1 MLGLGSLLPAAAP
14 AGQRLLERG
23 SPSPPPCCPG
33 RSALLPAPAEEAG
46 PVGCGGS
53 FRFRFRSRSGGG
65 TWRLLGAGGSR
76 CKETKPGPSRLT
88 AEPEQGAAVA
98 VPPPSERRPQPGGC
112 AEMAEHYVKP
122 QLYKGKLNEYC
133 QKNKLQLEY
142 KDVKVE
148 GPPHDH
154 VFTVMVVIGDREYPV
169 ATGKKKKEAKEEA
182 AKAAW
187 DSIAQENQ
195 TKRASLPQTPP
206 PQPSPQPSPPPP
218 PSLPI
223 AFSSLEEI
231 QPLDYI
237 SMLTKYGLKH
247 NIMID
252 YKLADESGPA
262 HKKTFSF
269 SCKIGDKIYGEG
281 TGNDKKAAKQAA
293 AKRAYEQL
301 RSQETSRA
309 GRHAAVASSADRL
322 LSNSSGMSSWSS
334 ANGTDSASKN
344 MNSDGSLVNKMNDL
358 KVGEDCSSSWATPKN
373 AAMKP
378 KRREIA
384 TKLAP
389 SFSGQQVKEEKK
401 ENKYTKDERL
411 IKDFEEIEPIGSG
424 GFGNVF
430 KAKQI
435 IDKKNYAVKRVKC
448 SNKVQREVQALADLE
463 HENIIRYY
471 TSWTGK
477 DYLNFEDSS
486 SLSSPRPDLLCDC
499 LFIQMEFCEKGT
511 LEGWIN
517 DRRGKENYQTE
528 SLIKFRQIVT
538 GVEYIHSKGF
548 IHRDL
553 KPLNIFIS
561 SEDKIKIGDFGLVTS
576 MIDDL
581 RTTEKGTRSYM
592 SPEQA
597 GDKYGQEVDIFALG
611 LILFEILWIFST
623 DTEKFKEWPKIRECV
638 LPEEFSKNF
647 PLEKYIIEQLLSKDI
662 AKRPSASDVLKL
674 LKLVAKKN
682 PKNAH
687 TC

>member
-1 MLGLGSLLPAAAP
+1 
-14 AGQRLLERG
+14 
-23 SPSPPPCCPG
+23 
-33 RSALLPAPAEEAG
+33 
-46 PVGCGGS
+46 
-53 FRFRFRSRSGGG
+53 
-65 TWRLLGAGGSR
+65 
-76 CKETKPGPSRLT
+76 
-88 AEPEQGAAVA
+88 
-98 VPPPSERRPQPGGC
+98 
-112 AEMAEHYVKP
+112 MAEYYVKP
-122 QLYKGKLNEYC
+122 QLYKGKLHEYC

-142 KDVKVE
+142 KDVKME
-148 GPPHDH
+148 GPPHDR
-154 VFTVMVVIGDREYPV
+154 VFTVMVVIGEREYPV
-169 ATGKKKKEAKEEA
+169 ATGKNKKEAKEEA

-195 TKRASLPQTPP
+195 
-206 PQPSPQPSPPPP
+206 PQPPKPSP
-218 PSLPI
+218 SLLI
-223 AFSSLEEI
+223 AFSSDTLEEI

-247 NIMID
+247 NIMVD
-252 YKLADESGPA
+252 YKLEDESGPP
-262 HKKTFSF
+262 HKKIFSY

-281 TGNDKKAAKQAA
+281 TGNDKKAARQAA
-293 AKRAYEQL
+293 AKHAYEQL

-309 GRHAAVASSADRL
+309 GRHAAVAISANSL
-322 LSNSSGMSSWSS
+322 LSNSSGLSSWSS
-334 ANGTDSASKN
+334 ENGTDSASKN

-358 KVGEDCSSSWATPKN
+358 TVSEDNCSSSSWATPKN
-373 AAMKP
+373 AAMKS
-378 KRREIA
+378 KRRESA

-389 SFSGQQVKEEKK
+389 SFSHPEA
-401 ENKYTKDERL
+401 KYTKDERL
-411 IKDFEEIEPIGSG
+411 IKDFEEIKLIGSG

-435 IDKKNYAVKRVKC
+435 IDKKNYAIKRVMC
-448 SNKVQREVQALADLE
+448 NDKVQREVQALAELE

-477 DYLNFEDSS
+477 DYLNFENSS
-486 SLSSPRPDLLCDC
+486 SISRLRPDLLWDC

-511 LEGWIN
+511 LDDWI
-517 DRRGKENYQTE
+517 DEKRGKENYQTE

-576 MIDDL
+576 MTDDL
-581 RTTEKGTRSYM
+581 RTTNKGTKSYM

-623 DTEKFKEWPKIRECV
+623 GTEKIKEWQKIRECV

-662 AKRPSASDVLKL
+662 AKRPSASRVLEL
-674 LKLVAKKN
+674 LELVAEKN
-682 PKNAH
+682 LNNAH

>member
-1 MLGLGSLLPAAAP
+1 
-14 AGQRLLERG
+14 
-23 SPSPPPCCPG
+23 
-33 RSALLPAPAEEAG
+33 
-46 PVGCGGS
+46 
-53 FRFRFRSRSGGG
+53 
-65 TWRLLGAGGSR
+65 
-76 CKETKPGPSRLT
+76 
-88 AEPEQGAAVA
+88 
-98 VPPPSERRPQPGGC
+98 
-112 AEMAEHYVKP
+112 MAEYYVKP
-122 QLYKGKLNEYC
+122 QLYKGKLHEYC

-148 GPPHDH
+148 GPPHDR

-169 ATGKKKKEAKEEA
+169 ATGKNKKEAKEEA

-195 TKRASLPQTPP
+195 TKQGSLPQTPQ
-206 PQPSPQPSPPPP
+206 PQPLKPS

-223 AFSSLEEI
+223 AFSSDTLEEI

-247 NIMID
+247 NIMVD
-252 YKLADESGPA
+252 YKLEDESGPP
-262 HKKTFSF
+262 HKKIFSY

-281 TGNDKKAAKQAA
+281 TGNDKKAARQAA
-293 AKRAYEQL
+293 AKHAYEQL

-309 GRHAAVASSADRL
+309 GRHAAVASSANSL
-322 LSNSSGMSSWSS
+322 PSNSNGISSWSS
-334 ANGTDSASKN
+334 ENGTDSASKN

-358 KVGEDCSSSWATPKN
+358 TATPKN
-373 AAMKP
+373 AAMKS
-378 KRREIA
+378 KRRESA

-389 SFSGQQVKEEKK
+389 SFSRPEA
-401 ENKYTKDERL
+401 KYTKDERL
-411 IKDFEEIEPIGSG
+411 IKDFEEIKPIGSG

-435 IDKKNYAVKRVKC
+435 IDKKNYAIKRVMC
-448 SNKVQREVQALADLE
+448 NEL
-463 HENIIRYY
+463 
-471 TSWTGK
+471 
-477 DYLNFEDSS
+477 
-486 SLSSPRPDLLCDC
+486 RPDLLCDC

-511 LEGWIN
+511 LDDWI
-517 DRRGKENYQTE
+517 DEKRGKENYQTE

-576 MIDDL
+576 MTDDL
-581 RTTEKGTRSYM
+581 RTTGKGTKSYM

-623 DTEKFKEWPKIRECV
+623 GTEKIKEWQKIRECV

-647 PLEKYIIEQLLSKDI
+647 PLEKHIIEQLLSKDI
-662 AKRPSASDVLKL
+662 AKRPSASHVLKL

-682 PKNAH
+682 LNNAH

>member
-1 MLGLGSLLPAAAP
+1 
-14 AGQRLLERG
+14 
-23 SPSPPPCCPG
+23 
-33 RSALLPAPAEEAG
+33 
-46 PVGCGGS
+46 
-53 FRFRFRSRSGGG
+53 
-65 TWRLLGAGGSR
+65 
-76 CKETKPGPSRLT
+76 
-88 AEPEQGAAVA
+88 
-98 VPPPSERRPQPGGC
+98 
-112 AEMAEHYVKP
+112 MAEYYVKP
-122 QLYKGKLNEYC
+122 QLYKGKLHEYC

-142 KDVKVE
+142 KDVKME
-148 GPPHDH
+148 GPPHDR
-154 VFTVMVVIGDREYPV
+154 VFTVMVVIGEREYPV
-169 ATGKKKKEAKEEA
+169 ATGKNKKEAKEEA

-195 TKRASLPQTPP
+195 TKQGSLPQTPQ
-206 PQPSPQPSPPPP
+206 PQPPKPSP
-218 PSLPI
+218 SLLI
-223 AFSSLEEI
+223 AFSSDTLEEI

-247 NIMID
+247 NIMVD
-252 YKLADESGPA
+252 YKLEDESGPP
-262 HKKTFSF
+262 HKKIFSY

-281 TGNDKKAAKQAA
+281 TGNDKKAARQAA
-293 AKRAYEQL
+293 AKHAYEQL

-309 GRHAAVASSADRL
+309 GRHAAVAISANSL
-322 LSNSSGMSSWSS
+322 LSNSSGLSSWSS
-334 ANGTDSASKN
+334 ENGTDSASKN

-358 KVGEDCSSSWATPKN
+358 TATPKN
-373 AAMKP
+373 AAMKS
-378 KRREIA
+378 KRRESA

-389 SFSGQQVKEEKK
+389 SFSHPEA
-401 ENKYTKDERL
+401 KYTKDERL
-411 IKDFEEIEPIGSG
+411 IKDFEEIKLIGSG

-435 IDKKNYAVKRVKC
+435 IDKKNYAIKRVMC
-448 SNKVQREVQALADLE
+448 NDKVQREVQALAELE

-477 DYLNFEDSS
+477 DYLNFENSS
-486 SLSSPRPDLLCDC
+486 SISRLRPDLLWDC

-511 LEGWIN
+511 LDDWI
-517 DRRGKENYQTE
+517 DEKRGKENYQTE

-576 MIDDL
+576 MTDDL
-581 RTTEKGTRSYM
+581 RTTNKGTKSYM

-623 DTEKFKEWPKIRECV
+623 GTEKIKEWQKIRECV

-662 AKRPSASDVLKL
+662 AKRPSASRVLEL
-674 LKLVAKKN
+674 LELVAEKN
-682 PKNAH
+682 LNNAH

>member
-1 MLGLGSLLPAAAP
+1 
-14 AGQRLLERG
+14 
-23 SPSPPPCCPG
+23 
-33 RSALLPAPAEEAG
+33 
-46 PVGCGGS
+46 
-53 FRFRFRSRSGGG
+53 
-65 TWRLLGAGGSR
+65 
-76 CKETKPGPSRLT
+76 
-88 AEPEQGAAVA
+88 
-98 VPPPSERRPQPGGC
+98 
-112 AEMAEHYVKP
+112 MAEYYVKP
-122 QLYKGKLNEYC
+122 QLYKGKLHEYC

-148 GPPHDH
+148 GPPHDR

-169 ATGKKKKEAKEEA
+169 ATGKNKKEAKEEA

-195 TKRASLPQTPP
+195 TKQGSLPQTPQ
-206 PQPSPQPSPPPP
+206 PQPLKPSPSP
-218 PSLPI
+218 PI
-223 AFSSLEEI
+223 AFSSDTLEEI

-247 NIMID
+247 NIMVD
-252 YKLADESGPA
+252 YKLEDESGPP
-262 HKKTFSF
+262 HKKIFSY

-281 TGNDKKAAKQAA
+281 TGNDKKAARQAA
-293 AKRAYEQL
+293 AKHAYGQL
-301 RSQETSRA
+301 RSQETSKA
-309 GRHAAVASSADRL
+309 GRHAAVASSANSL
-322 LSNSSGMSSWSS
+322 PSNSNGISSWSS
-334 ANGTDSASKN
+334 ENGTDSASKN
-344 MNSDGSLVNKMNDL
+344 MNSDESLVNKMNDL
-358 KVGEDCSSSWATPKN
+358 TVSEDNCSSSSWATPKN
-373 AAMKP
+373 AAMKS
-378 KRREIA
+378 KRESA

-389 SFSGQQVKEEKK
+389 SFSRPEA
-401 ENKYTKDERL
+401 KYTKDERL
-411 IKDFEEIEPIGSG
+411 IKDFEEIKPIGSG

-435 IDKKNYAVKRVKC
+435 IDKKNYAIKRVMC
-448 SNKVQREVQALADLE
+448 NDKVQREVQALAELE

-477 DYLNFEDSS
+477 DYLNFENSS
-486 SLSSPRPDLLCDC
+486 SISRLRPDLLCDC

-511 LEGWIN
+511 LDDWI
-517 DRRGKENYQTE
+517 DEKRGKENYQTE

-576 MIDDL
+576 MTDDL
-581 RTTEKGTRSYM
+581 RTTDKGTKSYM

-623 DTEKFKEWPKIRECV
+623 GTEKIKEWQKIRECV

-662 AKRPSASDVLKL
+662 AKRPSASHVLEL

-682 PKNAH
+682 LNNTH

>member
-1 MLGLGSLLPAAAP
+1 
-14 AGQRLLERG
+14 
-23 SPSPPPCCPG
+23 
-33 RSALLPAPAEEAG
+33 
-46 PVGCGGS
+46 
-53 FRFRFRSRSGGG
+53 
-65 TWRLLGAGGSR
+65 
-76 CKETKPGPSRLT
+76 
-88 AEPEQGAAVA
+88 
-98 VPPPSERRPQPGGC
+98 
-112 AEMAEHYVKP
+112 MAEYYVKS
-122 QLYKGKLNEYC
+122 QLYKGKLHEYC

-148 GPPHDH
+148 GPPHDR

-169 ATGKKKKEAKEEA
+169 ATGKNKKEAKEEA

-195 TKRASLPQTPP
+195 NFLYGIYGYCFILYYSYR
-206 PQPSPQPSPPPP
+206 
-218 PSLPI
+218 
-223 AFSSLEEI
+223 FS
-231 QPLDYI
+231 Y
-237 SMLTKYGLKH
+237 
-247 NIMID
+247 
-252 YKLADESGPA
+252 
-262 HKKTFSF
+262 

-293 AKRAYEQL
+293 AKCAYEQL
-301 RSQETSRA
+301 RAQETSRVCIA
-309 GRHAAVASSADRL
+309 CSLYVKRKASFLAHSSL
-322 LSNSSGMSSWSS
+322 NQVLSSFEF
-334 ANGTDSASKN
+334 AS
-344 MNSDGSLVNKMNDL
+344 
-358 KVGEDCSSSWATPKN
+358 
-373 AAMKP
+373 
-378 KRREIA
+378 
-384 TKLAP
+384 KLAP
-389 SFSGQQVKEEKK
+389 SFSGPEA
-401 ENKYTKDERL
+401 KYTRDERL

-435 IDKKNYAVKRVKC
+435 IDKKNYAIKRVTC
-448 SNKVQREVQALADLE
+448 SNKVQREVQALAKLE

-477 DYLNFEDSS
+477 DYLNFENSS
-486 SLSSPRPDLLCDC
+486 SLSRLRPDLLCDC

-511 LEGWIN
+511 LDDWI
-517 DRRGKENYQTE
+517 DEKRGKENYQTE

-576 MIDDL
+576 MTDDP
-581 RTTEKGTRSYM
+581 RTTDKGTKSYM

-597 GDKYGQEVDIFALG
+597 GDKYGPEVDIFALG

-623 DTEKFKEWPKIRECV
+623 GTEKIKEWQKIRECI

-662 AKRPSASDVLKL
+662 AKRPSASCVLEL
-674 LKLVAKKN
+674 LKLVAKN
-682 PKNAH
+682 NLNNAH

>member
-1 MLGLGSLLPAAAP
+1 MNIVRRINYNLSI
-14 AGQRLLERG
+14 RM
-23 SPSPPPCCPG
+23 SKWK
-33 RSALLPAPAEEAG
+33 ALLMI
-46 PVGCGGS
+46 V
-53 FRFRFRSRSGGG
+53 
-65 TWRLLGAGGSR
+65 
-76 CKETKPGPSRLT
+76 CK
-88 AEPEQGAAVA
+88 
-98 VPPPSERRPQPGGC
+98 
-112 AEMAEHYVKP
+112 
-122 QLYKGKLNEYC
+122 N
-133 QKNKLQLEY
+133 
-142 KDVKVE
+142 
-148 GPPHDH
+148 
-154 VFTVMVVIGDREYPV
+154 
-169 ATGKKKKEAKEEA
+169 KKEAKEEA

-195 TKRASLPQTPP
+195 TKQGSLPQTPQ
-206 PQPSPQPSPPPP
+206 PQPPKPSP
-218 PSLPI
+218 SLLI
-223 AFSSLEEI
+223 AFSSDTLEEI

-247 NIMID
+247 NIMVD
-252 YKLADESGPA
+252 YKLEDESGPP
-262 HKKTFSF
+262 HKKIFSY

-281 TGNDKKAAKQAA
+281 TGNDKKAARQAA
-293 AKRAYEQL
+293 AKHAYEQL

-309 GRHAAVASSADRL
+309 GRHAAVAISANSL
-322 LSNSSGMSSWSS
+322 LSNSSGLSSWSS
-334 ANGTDSASKN
+334 ENGTDSASKN

-358 KVGEDCSSSWATPKN
+358 TVSEDNCSSSSWATPKN
-373 AAMKP
+373 AAMKS
-378 KRREIA
+378 KRRESA

-389 SFSGQQVKEEKK
+389 SFSHPEA
-401 ENKYTKDERL
+401 KYTKDERL
-411 IKDFEEIEPIGSG
+411 IKDFEEIKLIGSG

-435 IDKKNYAVKRVKC
+435 IDKKNYAIKRVMC
-448 SNKVQREVQALADLE
+448 NDKVQREVQALAELE

-477 DYLNFEDSS
+477 DYLNFENSS
-486 SLSSPRPDLLCDC
+486 SISRLRPDLLWDC

-511 LEGWIN
+511 LDDWI
-517 DRRGKENYQTE
+517 DEKRGKENYQTE

-576 MIDDL
+576 MTDDL
-581 RTTEKGTRSYM
+581 RTTNKGTKSYM

-623 DTEKFKEWPKIRECV
+623 GTEKIKEWQKIRECV

-662 AKRPSASDVLKL
+662 AKRPSASRVLEL
-674 LKLVAKKN
+674 LELVAEKN
-682 PKNAH
+682 LNNAH

>member
-1 MLGLGSLLPAAAP
+1 
-14 AGQRLLERG
+14 
-23 SPSPPPCCPG
+23 
-33 RSALLPAPAEEAG
+33 
-46 PVGCGGS
+46 
-53 FRFRFRSRSGGG
+53 
-65 TWRLLGAGGSR
+65 
-76 CKETKPGPSRLT
+76 
-88 AEPEQGAAVA
+88 
-98 VPPPSERRPQPGGC
+98 
-112 AEMAEHYVKP
+112 MAEYYVKS
-122 QLYKGKLNEYC
+122 QLYKGKLHEYC

-148 GPPHDH
+148 GPPHDR

-169 ATGKKKKEAKEEA
+169 ATGKNKKEAKEEA

-195 TKRASLPQTPP
+195 TKQTSLPQTPQ
-206 PQPSPQPSPPPP
+206 PQPSKPSPPPP
-218 PSLPI
+218 PLPI
-223 AFSSLEEI
+223 AFSSDTLEEI

-247 NIMID
+247 NITID
-252 YKLADESGPA
+252 YKLEDESGPP
-262 HKKTFSF
+262 HKKIFSY

-293 AKRAYEQL
+293 AKCAYEQL
-301 RSQETSRA
+301 RAQETSRA
-309 GRHAAVASSADRL
+309 GRHAAVASSANSL
-322 LSNSSGMSSWSS
+322 LSNSSGISSWSS
-334 ANGTDSASKN
+334 ENGTDSASKN
-344 MNSDGSLVNKMNDL
+344 MNLDGSLVNKMNDL
-358 KVGEDCSSSWATPKN
+358 KVGEDSSSSSWATPKN
-373 AAMKP
+373 AAVKP
-378 KRREIA
+378 KRREFA
-384 TKLAP
+384 SKLAP
-389 SFSGQQVKEEKK
+389 SFSGPEA
-401 ENKYTKDERL
+401 KYTRDERL

-435 IDKKNYAVKRVKC
+435 IDKKNYAIKRVTC
-448 SNKVQREVQALADLE
+448 SNKVQREVQALAKLE

-477 DYLNFEDSS
+477 DYLNFENSS
-486 SLSSPRPDLLCDC
+486 SLSRLRPDLLCDC

-511 LEGWIN
+511 LDDWI
-517 DRRGKENYQTE
+517 DEKRGKENYQTE

-576 MIDDL
+576 MTDDP
-581 RTTEKGTRSYM
+581 RTTDKGTKSYM

-597 GDKYGQEVDIFALG
+597 GDKYGPEVDIFALG

-623 DTEKFKEWPKIRECV
+623 GTEKIKEWQKIRECI

-662 AKRPSASDVLKL
+662 AKRPSASCVLEL
-674 LKLVAKKN
+674 LKLVAKN
-682 PKNAH
+682 NLNNAH

>member
-1 MLGLGSLLPAAAP
+1 
-14 AGQRLLERG
+14 
-23 SPSPPPCCPG
+23 
-33 RSALLPAPAEEAG
+33 
-46 PVGCGGS
+46 
-53 FRFRFRSRSGGG
+53 
-65 TWRLLGAGGSR
+65 
-76 CKETKPGPSRLT
+76 
-88 AEPEQGAAVA
+88 
-98 VPPPSERRPQPGGC
+98 
-112 AEMAEHYVKP
+112 MAEYYVKP
-122 QLYKGKLNEYC
+122 QLYKGKLHEYC

-148 GPPHDH
+148 GPPHDR

-169 ATGKKKKEAKEEA
+169 ATGKNKKEAKEEA

-187 DSIAQENQ
+187 DSITQENQ
-195 TKRASLPQTPP
+195 TKQASLPQTPQ
-206 PQPSPQPSPPPP
+206 PQPPKPSPPPP
-218 PSLPI
+218 PLPI
-223 AFSSLEEI
+223 APSSDTLEEI

-247 NIMID
+247 NIKID
-252 YKLADESGPA
+252 YKLEDESGPP
-262 HKKTFSF
+262 HKKIFSY

-293 AKRAYEQL
+293 AKLAYKQL
-301 RSQETSRA
+301 GAQETSRA
-309 GRHAAVASSADRL
+309 GKHAAVASSANSL
-322 LSNSSGMSSWSS
+322 LSNSSGISSWSS
-334 ANGTDSASKN
+334 ENGTDSASKN
-344 MNSDGSLVNKMNDL
+344 RNSDGSLVNKMNDL
-358 KVGEDCSSSWATPKN
+358 KVGEDCSSSSWATPKN

-389 SFSGQQVKEEKK
+389 SFSDPKA
-401 ENKYTKDERL
+401 KYTKDERL

-430 KAKQI
+430 KAKKI
-435 IDKKNYAVKRVKC
+435 IDKKNYAIKRVMC
-448 SNKVQREVQALADLE
+448 SDKVQREVQALAELE

-477 DYLNFEDSS
+477 DYLNFENSS
-486 SLSSPRPDLLCDC
+486 SLSRPRPDLLCDC

-511 LEGWIN
+511 LGDWIEC
-517 DRRGKENYQTE
+517 RRGKENYQTE

-553 KPLNIFIS
+553 KPHNIFIS

-576 MIDDL
+576 MTDDL

-592 SPEQA
+592 SPEQV

-623 DTEKFKEWPKIRECV
+623 GSEKIKGKNKGGEKKEK
-638 LPEEFSKNF
+638 
-647 PLEKYIIEQLLSKDI
+647 
-662 AKRPSASDVLKL
+662 
-674 LKLVAKKN
+674 
-682 PKNAH
+682 
-687 TC
+687 

>member
-206 PQPSPQPSPPPP
+206 PQPSPQPPPPPP

-237 SMLTKYGLKH
+237 SVLTKYGLKH

-262 HKKTFSF
+262 HKKIFSF

-309 GRHAAVASSADRL
+309 GRHAAVASSADCL

-401 ENKYTKDERL
+401 ENKYTKDE
-411 IKDFEEIEPIGSG
+411 S
-424 GFGNVF
+424 
-430 KAKQI
+430 
-435 IDKKNYAVKRVKC
+435 
-448 SNKVQREVQALADLE
+448 KVQREVQALADLE

-486 SLSSPRPDLLCDC
+486 SLSRVRPDLLCDC

-517 DRRGKENYQTE
+517 EKRGKENYQDE

-576 MIDDL
+576 MTDDL
-581 RTTEKGTRSYM
+581 RTTEKGTKSYM

-623 DTEKFKEWPKIRECV
+623 GAEKINEWHKIRECV

-647 PLEKYIIEQLLSKDI
+647 PLEKHIIEQLLSKDV
-662 AKRPSASDVLKL
+662 AKRPSASAVLEL
-674 LKLVAKKN
+674 LKRVAKNN

-687 TC
+687 TR

>member
-1 MLGLGSLLPAAAP
+1 
-14 AGQRLLERG
+14 
-23 SPSPPPCCPG
+23 
-33 RSALLPAPAEEAG
+33 
-46 PVGCGGS
+46 
-53 FRFRFRSRSGGG
+53 
-65 TWRLLGAGGSR
+65 
-76 CKETKPGPSRLT
+76 
-88 AEPEQGAAVA
+88 
-98 VPPPSERRPQPGGC
+98 
-112 AEMAEHYVKP
+112 MAEYYVKP
-122 QLYKGKLNEYC
+122 QLYKGKLHEYC

-148 GPPHDH
+148 GPPHDR
-154 VFTVMVVIGDREYPV
+154 VFTVMVVIGNREYPV
-169 ATGKKKKEAKEEA
+169 ATGKTKKEAKEEA

-187 DSIAQENQ
+187 GSITQENQ
-195 TKRASLPQTPP
+195 
-206 PQPSPQPSPPPP
+206 PQPSPPPP
-218 PSLPI
+218 PPTE
-223 AFSSLEEI
+223 FSSDILKEI
-231 QPLDYI
+231 QPLDCI

-247 NIMID
+247 NIVIE
-252 YKLADESGPA
+252 YKLEDECGPP

-269 SCKIGDKIYGEG
+269 SCKIGDQIYGAG

-293 AKRAYEQL
+293 AKCAYEQL
-301 RSQETSRA
+301 RSQETSRIQA
-309 GRHAAVASSADRL
+309 GRHTAVASSANSL
-322 LSNSSGMSSWSS
+322 LSSSSGMSSWSS
-334 ANGTDSASKN
+334 ANGSDSASKN
-344 MNSDGSLVNKMNDL
+344 INSDGSLVNKMNDL
-358 KVGEDCSSSWATPKN
+358 KVAEDCSSPWATPKN
-373 AAMKP
+373 AAMKS

-401 ENKYTKDERL
+401 ENKYTQDERL
-411 IKDFEEIEPIGSG
+411 IKDFEELERIGSG

-435 IDKKNYAVKRVKC
+435 IDKKYYAVKRVTC
-448 SNKVQREVQALADLE
+448 SDKVQREVQALAELA

-477 DYLNFEDSS
+477 DFLNSENSS
-486 SLSSPRPDLLCDC
+486 SLSRPRSDFLCDC

-511 LEGWIN
+511 LDGWI
-517 DRRGKENYQTE
+517 DEKRGKKNYQDE

-561 SEDKIKIGDFGLVTS
+561 RENKIKIGDFGLVTS
-576 MIDDL
+576 MTDDL

-623 DTEKFKEWPKIRECV
+623 DAEKFQEWPKIRECV
-638 LPEEFSKNF
+638 LPEEFSKKF
-647 PLEKYIIEQLLSKDI
+647 PAEKHIIEQLLSKDV
-662 AKRPSASDVLKL
+662 AKRPSASGVLEL

-682 PKNAH
+682 PDTKNVH

>member
-1 MLGLGSLLPAAAP
+1 
-14 AGQRLLERG
+14 
-23 SPSPPPCCPG
+23 
-33 RSALLPAPAEEAG
+33 
-46 PVGCGGS
+46 
-53 FRFRFRSRSGGG
+53 
-65 TWRLLGAGGSR
+65 
-76 CKETKPGPSRLT
+76 
-88 AEPEQGAAVA
+88 
-98 VPPPSERRPQPGGC
+98 
-112 AEMAEHYVKP
+112 MAEYYVKP
-122 QLYKGKLNEYC
+122 QLYKGKLHEYC

-142 KDVKVE
+142 KDVKME
-148 GPPHDH
+148 GPPHDR
-154 VFTVMVVIGDREYPV
+154 VFTVMVVIGEREYPV
-169 ATGKKKKEAKEEA
+169 ATGKNKKEAKEEA

-195 TKRASLPQTPP
+195 TKQGSLPQTPQ
-206 PQPSPQPSPPPP
+206 PQPPKPSP
-218 PSLPI
+218 SLLI
-223 AFSSLEEI
+223 AFSSDTLEEI

-247 NIMID
+247 NIMVD
-252 YKLADESGPA
+252 YKLEDESGPP
-262 HKKTFSF
+262 HKKIFSY

-281 TGNDKKAAKQAA
+281 TGNDKKAARQAA
-293 AKRAYEQL
+293 AKHAYEQL

-309 GRHAAVASSADRL
+309 GRHAAVAISANSL
-322 LSNSSGMSSWSS
+322 LSNSSGLSSWSS
-334 ANGTDSASKN
+334 ENGTDSASKN

-358 KVGEDCSSSWATPKN
+358 TATPKN
-373 AAMKP
+373 AAMKS
-378 KRREIA
+378 KRESA

-389 SFSGQQVKEEKK
+389 SFSHPEA
-401 ENKYTKDERL
+401 KYTKDERL
-411 IKDFEEIEPIGSG
+411 IKDFEEIKLIGSG

-435 IDKKNYAVKRVKC
+435 IDKKNYAIKRVMC
-448 SNKVQREVQALADLE
+448 NDKVQREVQALAELE

-477 DYLNFEDSS
+477 DYLNFENSS
-486 SLSSPRPDLLCDC
+486 SISRLRPDLLWDC

-511 LEGWIN
+511 LDDWI
-517 DRRGKENYQTE
+517 DEKRGKENYQTE

-576 MIDDL
+576 MTDDL
-581 RTTEKGTRSYM
+581 RTTNKGTKSYM

-623 DTEKFKEWPKIRECV
+623 GTEKIKEWQKIRECV

-662 AKRPSASDVLKL
+662 AKRPSASRVLEL
-674 LKLVAKKN
+674 LELVAEKN
-682 PKNAH
+682 LNNAH

>member
-1 MLGLGSLLPAAAP
+1 
-14 AGQRLLERG
+14 
-23 SPSPPPCCPG
+23 
-33 RSALLPAPAEEAG
+33 
-46 PVGCGGS
+46 
-53 FRFRFRSRSGGG
+53 
-65 TWRLLGAGGSR
+65 
-76 CKETKPGPSRLT
+76 
-88 AEPEQGAAVA
+88 
-98 VPPPSERRPQPGGC
+98 
-112 AEMAEHYVKP
+112 MAEYYVKP
-122 QLYKGKLNEYC
+122 QLYKGKLHEYC

-148 GPPHDH
+148 GPPHDR
-154 VFTVMVVIGDREYPV
+154 VFTVMVVIGNREYPV
-169 ATGKKKKEAKEEA
+169 ATGKTKKEAKEEA

-187 DSIAQENQ
+187 DSITQENQ
-195 TKRASLPQTPP
+195 TKQASLPQTP
-206 PQPSPQPSPPPP
+206 QPQPSPPPP
-218 PSLPI
+218 PPP
-223 AFSSLEEI
+223 AEFSSDILKEI
-231 QPLDYI
+231 EPLDYI
-237 SMLTKYGLKH
+237 SILTKYGLKH
-247 NIMID
+247 NIVIE
-252 YKLADESGPA
+252 YKLEDEYGPP

-269 SCKIGDKIYGEG
+269 SCKIGDQIYGEG

-309 GRHAAVASSADRL
+309 GRHTAVASSANSL
-322 LSNSSGMSSWSS
+322 LSSSSGMSSWSS
-334 ANGTDSASKN
+334 ANGSDSASKN
-344 MNSDGSLVNKMNDL
+344 INSDGSLVNKMNDL
-358 KVGEDCSSSWATPKN
+358 KVDEDCSSPQATPKN
-373 AAMKP
+373 AAMKS

-401 ENKYTKDERL
+401 ENKYTKDERF
-411 IKDFEEIEPIGSG
+411 IKDFEELERIGSG

-435 IDKKNYAVKRVKC
+435 IDKKYYAVKRVTC
-448 SNKVQREVQALADLE
+448 SDKVQREVQALAELA

-471 TSWTGK
+471 ASWTGK
-477 DYLNFEDSS
+477 DFLNSENSS
-486 SLSSPRPDLLCDC
+486 SLSRPRPDFLCDC

-511 LEGWIN
+511 LDGWI
-517 DRRGKENYQTE
+517 DEKRGKKNYQEE

-561 SEDKIKIGDFGLVTS
+561 RENKIKIGDFGLVTS
-576 MIDDL
+576 MTDDL

-623 DTEKFKEWPKIRECV
+623 DAEKFQEWHKIRECV
-638 LPEEFSKNF
+638 LPEEFSKKF
-647 PLEKYIIEQLLSKDI
+647 PAEKHIIEQLLSKDV
-662 AKRPSASDVLKL
+662 AKRPSASGVLEL
-674 LKLVAKKN
+674 LKFVAKKN
-682 PKNAH
+682 PDTKNIH

>member
-1 MLGLGSLLPAAAP
+1 
-14 AGQRLLERG
+14 
-23 SPSPPPCCPG
+23 
-33 RSALLPAPAEEAG
+33 
-46 PVGCGGS
+46 
-53 FRFRFRSRSGGG
+53 
-65 TWRLLGAGGSR
+65 
-76 CKETKPGPSRLT
+76 
-88 AEPEQGAAVA
+88 
-98 VPPPSERRPQPGGC
+98 
-112 AEMAEHYVKP
+112 MAEYYVKP
-122 QLYKGKLNEYC
+122 QLYKGKLHEYC

-142 KDVKVE
+142 KDVKME
-148 GPPHDH
+148 GPPHDR
-154 VFTVMVVIGDREYPV
+154 VFTVMVVIGEREYPV
-169 ATGKKKKEAKEEA
+169 ATGKNKKEAKEEA

-195 TKRASLPQTPP
+195 TKQGSLPQTPQ
-206 PQPSPQPSPPPP
+206 PQPPKPSP
-218 PSLPI
+218 SLLI
-223 AFSSLEEI
+223 AFSSDTLEEI

-247 NIMID
+247 NIMVD
-252 YKLADESGPA
+252 YKLEDESGPP
-262 HKKTFSF
+262 HKKIFSY

-281 TGNDKKAAKQAA
+281 TGNDKKAARQAA
-293 AKRAYEQL
+293 AKHAYEQL

-309 GRHAAVASSADRL
+309 GRHAAVAISANSL
-322 LSNSSGMSSWSS
+322 LSNSSGLSSWSS
-334 ANGTDSASKN
+334 ENGTDSASKN

-358 KVGEDCSSSWATPKN
+358 TVSEDNCSSSSWATPKN
-373 AAMKP
+373 AAMKS
-378 KRREIA
+378 KRESA

-389 SFSGQQVKEEKK
+389 SFSHPEA
-401 ENKYTKDERL
+401 KYTKDERL
-411 IKDFEEIEPIGSG
+411 IKDFEEIKLIGSG

-435 IDKKNYAVKRVKC
+435 IDKKNYAIKRVMC
-448 SNKVQREVQALADLE
+448 NDKVQREVQALAELE

-477 DYLNFEDSS
+477 DYLNFENSS
-486 SLSSPRPDLLCDC
+486 SISRLRPDLLWDC

-511 LEGWIN
+511 LDDWI
-517 DRRGKENYQTE
+517 DEKRGKENYQTE

-576 MIDDL
+576 MTDDL
-581 RTTEKGTRSYM
+581 RTTNKGTKSYM

-623 DTEKFKEWPKIRECV
+623 GTEKIKEWQKIRECV

-662 AKRPSASDVLKL
+662 AKRPSASRVLEL
-674 LKLVAKKN
+674 LELVAEKN
-682 PKNAH
+682 LNNAH

>member
-1 MLGLGSLLPAAAP
+1 
-14 AGQRLLERG
+14 
-23 SPSPPPCCPG
+23 
-33 RSALLPAPAEEAG
+33 
-46 PVGCGGS
+46 
-53 FRFRFRSRSGGG
+53 
-65 TWRLLGAGGSR
+65 
-76 CKETKPGPSRLT
+76 
-88 AEPEQGAAVA
+88 
-98 VPPPSERRPQPGGC
+98 
-112 AEMAEHYVKP
+112 MAEYYVKP
-122 QLYKGKLNEYC
+122 QLYKGKLHEYC

-148 GPPHDH
+148 GPPHDR

-169 ATGKKKKEAKEEA
+169 ATGKNKKEAKEEA

-195 TKRASLPQTPP
+195 TKQASLPQTPQPQP
-206 PQPSPQPSPPPP
+206 PQPSPSP

-223 AFSSLEEI
+223 AFSSSEEL

-237 SMLTKYGLKH
+237 SMLTKYALKH

-252 YKLADESGPA
+252 YKLEDESGPP
-262 HKKTFSF
+262 HKKTFSY

-281 TGNDKKAAKQAA
+281 TGNDKKAARQAA

-301 RSQETSRA
+301 SSQETSRA
-309 GRHAAVASSADRL
+309 GRHAAVASSADSL

-358 KVGEDCSSSWATPKN
+358 EVGEDCSSSWATPKN

-378 KRREIA
+378 KREIA

-389 SFSGQQVKEEKK
+389 SFSGQKA
-401 ENKYTKDERL
+401 KYTKDERL

-435 IDKKNYAVKRVKC
+435 IDKKNYAVKRVMC
-448 SNKVQREVQALADLE
+448 SDKVQREVQALAELE

-477 DYLNFEDSS
+477 DYLNFENSS
-486 SLSSPRPDLLCDC
+486 SLSSSRPDLLCDC

-517 DRRGKENYQTE
+517 EKRGKENYQTE

-576 MIDDL
+576 MTDDL

-623 DTEKFKEWPKIRECV
+623 DTEKFKGKNKGGEKKEKEWRKIRECV

-647 PLEKYIIEQLLSKDI
+647 PLEKYIIEQLLSKDV

>member
-1 MLGLGSLLPAAAP
+1 
-14 AGQRLLERG
+14 
-23 SPSPPPCCPG
+23 
-33 RSALLPAPAEEAG
+33 
-46 PVGCGGS
+46 
-53 FRFRFRSRSGGG
+53 
-65 TWRLLGAGGSR
+65 
-76 CKETKPGPSRLT
+76 
-88 AEPEQGAAVA
+88 
-98 VPPPSERRPQPGGC
+98 
-112 AEMAEHYVKP
+112 MAEYYVKQ
-122 QLYKGKLNEYC
+122 QLYKGKLHEYC

-148 GPPHDH
+148 GPPHDR
-154 VFTVMVVIGDREYPV
+154 VFTVMVVIGNGEYPV
-169 ATGKKKKEAKEEA
+169 ATGKTKKEAKEEA

-187 DSIAQENQ
+187 DSITQENQ
-195 TKRASLPQTPP
+195 TKQASLPQTP
-206 PQPSPQPSPPPP
+206 QPQPSPPPP
-218 PSLPI
+218 PPTE
-223 AFSSLEEI
+223 FSSDILKEI
-231 QPLDYI
+231 EPLDYI

-247 NIMID
+247 NIVIE
-252 YKLADESGPA
+252 YKLEDEYGPP

-269 SCKIGDKIYGEG
+269 SCKIGDQIYGEG

-309 GRHAAVASSADRL
+309 GRHTAVASSANNL
-322 LSNSSGMSSWSS
+322 LSSSSGMSSWSS
-334 ANGTDSASKN
+334 ANGSDSASKN
-344 MNSDGSLVNKMNDL
+344 INSDGSLVNKMNDL
-358 KVGEDCSSSWATPKN
+358 KVGEDCSSPWATPKN
-373 AAMKP
+373 AAMKS
-378 KRREIA
+378 KRREFA

-401 ENKYTKDERL
+401 ENRYTKDERL
-411 IKDFEEIEPIGSG
+411 IKDFEELERIGSG

-435 IDKKNYAVKRVKC
+435 IDKKYYAVKRVTC
-448 SNKVQREVQALADLE
+448 SDKVQREVQALAELA

-477 DYLNFEDSS
+477 DFLNSENSS
-486 SLSSPRPDLLCDC
+486 SLSRPRPDFLCDC

-511 LEGWIN
+511 LDGWI
-517 DRRGKENYQTE
+517 DEKRGKKNYQDE
-528 SLIKFRQIVT
+528 SLIKFRQIAT

-561 SEDKIKIGDFGLVTS
+561 RENKIKIGDFGLVTS
-576 MIDDL
+576 MTDDL

-623 DTEKFKEWPKIRECV
+623 DAEKFQEWPKIRECI
-638 LPEEFSKNF
+638 LPEEFSKKF
-647 PLEKYIIEQLLSKDI
+647 PAEKHVIEQLLSKDV
-662 AKRPSASDVLKL
+662 AKRPSASGVLEL
-674 LKLVAKKN
+674 LKFVAKKN
-682 PKNAH
+682 PDTKNIH